1 MPAARLD
8 VEGATAG
15 YGPTEIVSD
24 ISFSVSAGERL
35 AVFGRNGVGKTTL
48 LAAIMGLA
56 TLRRGRIALNGEDL
70 SGRRTSF
77 RAQLGLGYVPQTRG
91 VFASLTVEENLAAGL
106 KRRARSA
113 LDEAYEMFP
122 RLAERRTSLAQRLSG
137 GEQQMLAL
145 ARTLLGEPT
154 ILLLDEP
161 LEGIAPVVCDEIM
174 ERLIALANSRRI
186 AIVLVEQQIE
196 RALAFADRAFIIERG
211 RQAWQGTCGELR
223 EDRAL
228 IQRFLGVGV
237 H

>member
-8 VEGATAG
+8 VEGVTAG

-113 LDEAYEMFP
+113 LAEAYEMFP